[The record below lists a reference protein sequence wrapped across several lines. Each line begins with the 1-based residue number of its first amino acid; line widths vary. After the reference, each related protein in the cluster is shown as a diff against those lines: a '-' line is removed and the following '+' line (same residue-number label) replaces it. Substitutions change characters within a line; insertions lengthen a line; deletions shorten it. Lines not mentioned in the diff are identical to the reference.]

1 MLVFDTSSIVYAWDN
16 YPIDQFP
23 NLWHWLEGEFDSRN
37 ICLSEVV
44 LDEVEEVS
52 PECHAWLCDQDVNYL
67 AISDPIVTEAL
78 RYKALLEIGAHFGGG
93 VGENDLFIVAT
104 ARINGVELVTN
115 EALQKTLPKTKANYK
130 IPALC
135 AMEEVK
141 VTSCNFLEYL
151 RRSKVVF
158 G

>member
-1 MLVFDTSSIVYAWDN
+1 MLVFDTSSIVHAWDN

-23 NLWHWLEGEFDSRN
+23 SLWTWLAGEFDSRN

-44 LDEVEEVS
+44 LGEVEEVS
-52 PECHAWLCDQDVNYL
+52 PDCHTWLGNQDVNYL
-67 AISDPIVTEAL
+67 PISDQIATEAVG
-78 RYKALLEIGAHFGGG
+78 YKALLEIGAHFGGG

-104 ARINGVELVTN
+104 ARVYGVELVTN

-135 AMEEVK
+135 AMQEVK
-141 VTSCNFLEYL
+141 VTSCNFLDYL